1 MGLLN
6 QGNRIESDQSFS
18 LCHPR
23 YNLSFAVD
31 LFGRSLT

>member
-6 QGNRIESDQSFS
+6 QGNRIESDQAFS
-18 LCHPR
+18 LCHLR

-31 LFGRSLT
+31 LFERDLT